1 MHKQGVITM
10 SNLVIKED
18 NFTDEAKK
26 GILKLRQ
33 SGVNITE
40 FIISAIEI
48 TNVEKYLEK
57 TLIICNN

>member
-1 MHKQGVITM
+1 M

-57 TLIICNN
+57 TLNICSYEM